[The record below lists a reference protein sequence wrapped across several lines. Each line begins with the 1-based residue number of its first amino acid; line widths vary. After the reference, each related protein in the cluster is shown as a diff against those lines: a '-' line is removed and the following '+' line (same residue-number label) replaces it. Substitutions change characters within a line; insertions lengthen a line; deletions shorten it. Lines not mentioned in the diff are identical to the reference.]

1 MPKNAEISAN
11 TRRSGVLELALAPF
25 LLLLLM
31 GGCGAGSQP
40 PRSAEPVTVA
50 HPAADHDLGVLVDS
64 VVAKVMV
71 EDRIPGAAV
80 ILVQRGETILNRA
93 YGTADLETLRP
104 VTVDG
109 TVFRIGSITKLV
121 TALAVIQLVD
131 QGLLG
136 LDDAVNRHLPDLP
149 GASPSGAPILV
160 RHLLSH
166 TGGFDQIGERR
177 QVSDPAERP
186 SIRAFLE
193 EELVPLRH
201 PGVVGVY
208 DTYGMTLA
216 GHLVERVSGLS
227 YAEYVRENIFAPLG
241 MHSSW
246 VEAPEPARHRLS
258 VGYGIEDGELTAQD
272 YEWYVTLPA
281 SSVDATAG
289 DMGRLLAALLG
300 DGGGVLSPDMVE
312 RLRTERLLAYGEMG
326 AFSWGFWEEQHR
338 GYRAL
343 HHGGVMRGYS
353 SELYMVPEE
362 GVGVGFYV
370 VYNRDFETG
379 PPARLREALTD
390 FLYEAV
396 LPEPAV
402 AMQPPEGPL
411 MAVPSDRVAGV
422 YGNTVGCF
430 TCAEGEGWPIPT
442 IPVQAEGPGIISLY
456 GGSARFFATDT
467 LVYRSETSG
476 RELRFLTDDEGRVR
490 YMVQGPNSFAR
501 MDEALLDEVLGVGWR
516 DRPAEPIVAKVYRAI
531 GEWAA
536 AARAYADLAARIPA
550 NGRFAFYEG
559 FSLLHAGEWIAAGEA
574 FRRALEIGQW
584 SAWSQ
589 YYIAAAHAGAGEADA
604 AWAALDRALELGFDD
619 ANLLR
624 TEPWW
629 AQLRDTEQYREA
641 LARLADHPR

>member
-1 MPKNAEISAN
+1 MPKNAEISAY
-11 TRRSGVLELALAPF
+11 TGRAGSLGFALASF
-25 LLLLLM
+25 LLLLLVS
-31 GGCGAGSQP
+31 GCGAASQS
-40 PRSAEPVTVA
+40 PRPVNPGPMENPSAS
-50 HPAADHDLGVLVDS
+50 HDLGVLVDS
-64 VVAKVMV
+64 VVTEVMV

-80 ILVQRGETILNRA
+80 IWVQRGETILNRA
-93 YGTADLETLRP
+93 YGIADLETLRP

-131 QGLLG
+131 QGLIG

-149 GASPSGAPILV
+149 GTSPSGVPILV

-193 EELVPLRH
+193 EELVPLRR
-201 PGVVGVY
+201 PGMVGVY
-208 DTYGMTLA
+208 DTYGITLA
-216 GHLVERVSGLS
+216 GHLVEQVSGLS
-227 YAEYVRENIFAPLG
+227 YGEYVREHIFTPLG

-246 VEAPEPARHRLS
+246 VEAPEPARHRLAA
-258 VGYGIEDGELTAQD
+258 GYGIEDGELTAQD

-281 SSVDATAG
+281 SSVDATAS

-300 DGGGVLSPDMVE
+300 DGGGVLSPDMAE
-312 RLRTERLLAYGEMG
+312 RLRTERPLAYGNLG
-326 AFSWGFWEEQHR
+326 VFSWGFWEEQHR

-362 GVGVGFYV
+362 DVGFYV
-370 VYNRDFETG
+370 AYNRDFETG

-390 FLYEAV
+390 LLYEQV

-402 AMQPPEGPL
+402 AMQAPDGPR
-411 MAVPSDRVAGV
+411 MATPSDRLAGV

-467 LVYRSETSG
+467 LVYRSEESG
-476 RELRFLTDDEGRVR
+476 RELRFLADGHGRVR

-501 MDEALLDEVLGVGWR
+501 MDEVLLDEILGAGWR
-516 DRPAEPIVAKVYRAI
+516 DRPVEPIVAKVYRAR
-531 GEWAA
+531 GEWEA

-559 FSLLHAGEWIAAGEA
+559 FSLLHVGEWISAREA
-574 FRRALEIGQW
+574 FRRALEVGQW

-604 AWAALDRALELGFDD
+604 TWAALDRALEMGFND

-629 AQLRDTEQYREA
+629 AELSDTEQYREA
-641 LARLADHPR
+641 LERLEG